1 VQRPRD
7 FVARFGGEEFIVL
20 LPSIQPEG
28 VRVVAERLQQALAQL
43 MIPHSSSSVSKHV
56 SVSMGL
62 AWCEPDNDFR
72 PDQLIAA
79 ADEALY
85 SAKENGRNGFSEVV
99 IVENKPIFQ
108 LS

>member
-1 VQRPRD
+1 
-7 FVARFGGEEFIVL
+7 
-20 LPSIQPEG
+20 
-28 VRVVAERLQQALAQL
+28 
-43 MIPHSSSSVSKHV
+43 MIPHSYSPVNRYV

-72 PDQLIAA
+72 PGQLVAA

-99 IVENKPIFQ
+99 IVENQPIFQ